1 MSGWFITGTDTGV
14 GKTEVAVGLL
24 DAFARAGHAVVGMK
38 PVASGCRITPAGL
51 RHADAER
58 LLAASTVAAAYAD
71 VNPYAFAPA
80 IAPHLAAAAAG
91 VDIDLRRVASH
102 FERLQRMAARVVVEG
117 AGGWAVPL
125 SERASMADLAREL
138 RLPVILVVGLRLG
151 CLNHALL
158 TVGAIQA
165 GGARLAGW
173 VANGIDP
180 DFDCIAENVTTLT
193 KRIAAPLLATI
204 PYAPDADFSPAI
216 RDHLVDVPHLLQ
228 HAHQY

>member
-1 MSGWFITGTDTGV
+1 MSGWFITGTDTGI
-14 GKTEVAVGLL
+14 GKTEVAVCLL
-24 DAFARAGHAVVGMK
+24 DALARAGHAAVGMK
-38 PVASGCRITPAGL
+38 PVASGCRSTPAGL

-91 VDIDLRRVASH
+91 IDIDLHRIASH
-102 FERLQRMAARVVVEG
+102 FERLQRLAAWVVVEG
-117 AGGWAVPL
+117 AGGWSVPL
-125 SERASMADLAREL
+125 TERLTMADLACKL

-165 GGARLAGW
+165 AGAQFAGW

-204 PYAPDADFSPAI
+204 PHTPDANFSPAI
-216 RDHLVDVPHLLQ
+216 RDHLFDVPRLLQ
-228 HAHQY
+228 GVREY